1 MLTFKLTAKTALGL
15 GVTTIQSVAKMV
27 QLIKSIETISEF
39 LIARLSLAYI
49 YLYEIFM
56 SVSGWDFAEQ
66 IRMGGL
72 TTR

>member
-1 MLTFKLTAKTALGL
+1 
-15 GVTTIQSVAKMV
+15 MV

-56 SVSGWDFAEQ
+56 SVSGWEFSE
-66 IRMGGL
+66 
-72 TTR
+72 